1 MTADPVRA
9 IVFADAEWTRVEVTV
24 RASLKRSGCILP
36 QGVIDAMVGTV
47 LEESLATRQRMAFM
61 VHAFTEEYGD
71 DVTPLRMERLE
82 AVLLFHQRTPDN
94 RPFLPDDPP
103 DGGQGA
109 DQD

>member
-1 MTADPVRA
+1 VTTDDPVRA
-9 IVFADAEWTRVEVTV
+9 VVFADAEWARVEATV
-24 RASLKRSGCILP
+24 RQSLKRSGCILP
-36 QGVIDAMVGTV
+36 QGVVDAMVGTV

-61 VHAFTEEYGD
+61 VHAFTEEFGN

-94 RPFLPDDPP
+94 RPFMPDPE
-103 DGGQGA
+103 GQGA